1 MIERL
6 YIKVAFLYILY
17 FIFMRLVKLKEE
29 TASYFFVW
37 KYVMS
42 VFGVMFLSLIRY
54 CIICYVSFVV
64 IVVFSLFFLICPVFV
79 VSVR

>member
-42 VFGVMFLSLIRY
+42 VFGVMFL
-54 CIICYVSFVV
+54 
-64 IVVFSLFFLICPVFV
+64 
-79 VSVR
+79 